1 MRDRIERHQAWIYLT
16 AILVGMTMGY
26 ALPKVAANWE
36 ILIWP
41 LMGGLLYATFTQVP
55 FANMAIALRD
65 KRFLTALLVGNFIV
79 MPAIAGVLLLL
90 LPDNSAIKLG
100 VLLVLLVPCT
110 DWFISFAHLG
120 RGDAARAVGA
130 APVLLL
136 AQLLLMPVYIWLFM
150 GELVIELTFGTHLLS
165 AFAGLILL
173 PMALAWLTEKAAGK
187 RQRVADFVTSLGWLP
202 VPLLAVVVFI
212 IAASQVSLVWE
223 SGQILWQVIVA
234 FVLYL
239 LAAAGVGKM
248 INWAFVLEPRAG
260 RTLTFSPGTRN
271 SFVVLPL
278 ALSLPDAWRLVAV
291 VVVLQSLVELFGMVA
306 YVRWVPAWLIRE
318 PTTS

>member
-1 MRDRIERHQAWIYLT
+1 MRDTIERQQAWIYLT

-26 ALPKVAANWE
+26 TLPKTAASWE

-41 LMGGLLYATFTQVP
+41 LMAGLLYATFTQVP

-65 KRFLTALLVGNFIV
+65 KRFLAALLVGNFIV
-79 MPAIAGVLLLL
+79 MPVISGVLLLL
-90 LPDNSAIKLG
+90 LPDNAAIKLG

-120 RGDAARAVGA
+120 RGDAARAVSA
-130 APVLLL
+130 APILLIT
-136 AQLLLMPVYIWLFM
+136 QLLLMPFYIWLFL
-150 GELVIELTFGTHLLS
+150 GELVIELTFGSHLLS

-187 RQRVADFVTSLGWLP
+187 RQKVADFVKGLGWFP
-202 VPLLAVVVFI
+202 VPLLAMVVFI
-212 IAASQVSLVWE
+212 IAASQVSLVLE
-223 SGQILWQVIVA
+223 SGQILWQVVVV

-239 LAAAGVGKM
+239 LAAGAAGKL
-248 INWAFVLEPRAG
+248 INRAFVLEPRAG
-260 RTLTFSPGTRN
+260 RTLTFSLGTRN

-278 ALSLPDAWRLVAV
+278 ALSLPDAWSLVAV
-291 VVVLQSLVELFGMVA
+291 VIVLQSLVELFGMVA
-306 YVRWVPAWLIRE
+306 YVRWVPTWLIRE
-318 PTTS
+318 PITA